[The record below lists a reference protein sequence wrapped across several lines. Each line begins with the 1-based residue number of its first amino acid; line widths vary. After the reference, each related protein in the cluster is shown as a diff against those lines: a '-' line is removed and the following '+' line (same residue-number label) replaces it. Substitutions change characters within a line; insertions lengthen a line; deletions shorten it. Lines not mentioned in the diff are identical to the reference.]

1 MKRMLLYIGILAA
14 LLAVPVE
21 RLDVGK
27 LHPVQ
32 VVSVSKENG
41 WVVIQTD
48 TGDRGIGETGEQ
60 ALKNMEETTSGV
72 IYLDTA
78 EYLLLSKDAEDALTQ
93 LRTALKPKT
102 GICYAEEGIDL
113 KEAGKFLSAHAE
125 LPRLKEW
132 KKGQELPVITTF
144 RKRLTFLKKVE
155 NNA

>member
-1 MKRMLLYIGILAA
+1 MKRIIIYIGILAMLFA
-14 LLAVPVE
+14 APLESA
-21 RLDVGK
+21 DVGK
-27 LHPVQ
+27 LLPVQ
-32 VVSVSKENG
+32 VVQLRKENG
-41 WVVIQTD
+41 WVVLETD
-48 TGDRGIGETGEQ
+48 TENVGMGGTAKQ
-60 ALKNMEETTSGV
+60 ALQNLKDTASGI

-102 GICYAEEGIDL
+102 GVCYAEEGVDL

-132 KKGQELPVITTF
+132 KEGQELPIITTF